1 MWIVDCCCCAAPPP
15 AVGGCGVVVVVASVL
30 VSLPTCSEGLRNV
43 PKTAIFGK
51 VAAAVAVV
59 IAINMAV
66 IPVVMNTLLTL
77 ILNKNNHNI
86 FNNIVLKFGI
96 HKPKMTL
103 KSC

>member
-1 MWIVDCCCCAAPPP
+1 
-15 AVGGCGVVVVVASVL
+15 
-30 VSLPTCSEGLRNV
+30 
-43 PKTAIFGK
+43 
-51 VAAAVAVV
+51 VAVV